1 MQRVNKT
8 AVQCA
13 KILEAFTL
21 DKEEWGITE
30 LAAYLGLAKSTV
42 HGIVQSFVQENVLKK
57 TNTNSRYKC
66 GSLLTRLGLLALT
79 ELEVKKISREAMFS
93 LNEITGETVFL
104 TMYME
109 GRIRVISTRES
120 DKPLRL
126 SISVGSEMPVDR
138 GACGKIWF
146 ANLSDAEKDEFRGDR
161 KIDTSIVEKS
171 LAFVSKN
178 GYATSVNEVYDDIT
192 AVAAPIINRRNKLE
206 GIIVIGG
213 LSLHFT
219 EEKMHEYGRI
229 LKSRCDNLSMQLS
242 QV

>member
-1 MQRVNKT
+1 LQRLNKT
-8 AVQCA
+8 AIQCA
-13 KILEAFTL
+13 KILGAFTL

-30 LAAYLGLAKSTV
+30 LATYLDLAKSTV
-42 HGIVQSFVQENVLKK
+42 HGIVHSFIQEGVLKK
-57 TNTNSRYKC
+57 SNTDSRYKC

-93 LNEITGETVFL
+93 LNEITGETIFL

-109 GRIRVISTRES
+109 GKIRVIGVRES
-120 DKPLRL
+120 NKPLRL

-146 ANLSDAEKDEFRGDR
+146 ACLSEAEKNKFKRDG

-171 LAFVSKN
+171 LEFVSEN
-178 GYATSVNEVYDDIT
+178 RYATSVNEVYDDIT
-192 AVAAPIINRRNKLE
+192 AVAAPIISRNNKLE

-219 EEKMHEYGRI
+219 EEKLHEYGRI
-229 LKSRCDNLSMQLS
+229 LKSSCDNLSMQLG